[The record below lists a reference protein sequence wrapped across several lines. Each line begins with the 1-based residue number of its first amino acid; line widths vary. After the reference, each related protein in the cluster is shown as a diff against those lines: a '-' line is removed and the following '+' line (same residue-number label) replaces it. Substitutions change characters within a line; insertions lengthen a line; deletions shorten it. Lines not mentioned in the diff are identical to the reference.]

1 MVAGTAEVVGG
12 VALLLVP
19 EPTGTTK
26 FGGGAAI
33 VTGASTVIGGIVQIV
48 TNENQ
53 RALLWREKR

>member
-1 MVAGTAEVVGG
+1 MAGTAEVVGG

-53 RALLWREKR
+53 RALL